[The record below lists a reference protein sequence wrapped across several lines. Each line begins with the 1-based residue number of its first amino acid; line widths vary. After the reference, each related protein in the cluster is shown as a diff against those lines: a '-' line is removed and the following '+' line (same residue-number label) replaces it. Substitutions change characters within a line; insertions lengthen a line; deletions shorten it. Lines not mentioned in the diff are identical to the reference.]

1 MRPSHEVRLPQA
13 LRLLAVFA
21 LACNG
26 AFAQGPT
33 IAAVVDPFTYGK
45 AICPGGG
52 ALIYGTNLGSSSST
66 VTVTV
71 GGKAAYVYTSQI
83 TSGQMLVE
91 LPVDAPVGN
100 TTLTVTV
107 NGAASTPFNIT
118 LATYAP
124 ALLTAG
130 SSGSGPGF
138 IFSAANTPITYAAPA
153 HPGDTL
159 TTYATGLGPTNPAT
173 PTGVAAATAQTA
185 TTPTLTIGGVG
196 AKVVF
201 AGVTKGGGGGVYQ
214 VNFTVPS
221 TGVQGTQPMAVSIGG
236 ASDNGLVTV
245 PVLGLSRLV
254 NNATFGSAG
263 TAAPGSIVSVFANG
277 LASTDQLTGFPSTKF
292 QGVQVTF
299 NGTPAPMFHLVASTK
314 SEQQIDLLVP
324 TELPTSGTVN
334 VQLTTSTALN
344 PNYTLKMVPA
354 SPGLYRIADPSV
366 KTRSNVIAQFSNTAW
381 LAMPAS
387 MTTALQLPACTP
399 STPALG
405 VCGQP
410 ATIGDYLSLYV
421 TGLGL
426 ATPNGDPSGKPLATG
441 SIPPTDGSVLYE
453 TPTKPTV
460 TVGGIAV
467 TNITFSGLT
476 PGYPGE
482 YVIVFQVPS
491 GVTNGDDIPVVITMG
506 GLSDTATI
514 SIQPR

>member
-1 MRPSHEVRLPQA
+1 MRFSREVRLLQA
-13 LRLLAVFA
+13 LRFLAIFA
-21 LACNG
+21 LACNR
-26 AFAQGPT
+26 AFAQTPM
-33 IAAVVDPFTYGK
+33 IAAVVDALEFRK
-45 AICPGGG
+45 QICPGG
-52 ALIYGTNLGSSSST
+52 AATIFGTNLGNSSST
-66 VTVTV
+66 VAVTV
-71 GGKAAYVYTSQI
+71 GGKTAWVYQPGI
-83 TSGQMLVE
+83 TSGAMVVE
-91 LPVDAPVGN
+91 LPVDAPVGA

-107 NGAASTPFNIT
+107 NGVASAPFNIT
-118 LATYAP
+118 LATYGP
-124 ALLTAG
+124 AL
-130 SSGSGPGF
+130 
-138 IFSAANTPITYAAPA
+138 SAANGSGFGPGSILKQDSTLVTYAATA

-159 TTYATGLGPTNPAT
+159 TTYATGLGPTNPPSPTGSAMGQTAT
-173 PTGVAAATAQTA
+173 LPALTVGGVAA
-185 TTPTLTIGGVG
+185 
-196 AKVVF
+196 KVLFSGLVNPLL
-201 AGVTKGGGGGVYQ
+201 YQ
-214 VNFTVPS
+214 LNFTVP
-221 TGVQGTQPMAVSIGG
+221 TGVQGTQPMVLSIGG
-236 ASDNGLVTV
+236 ASDNGLVTL

-277 LASTDQLTGFPSTKF
+277 LGSTDQLTGFPSTKF

-299 NGTPAPMFHLVASTK
+299 NGTPAPLFHLVASTK

-334 VQLTTSTALN
+334 VQLTTPTALN

-381 LAMPAS
+381 LALPAS
-387 MTTALQLPACTP
+387 ITTALQLPACTP

-421 TGLGL
+421 TGLGI
-426 ATPNGDPSGKPLATG
+426 ATPNGDPNGKPLATG
-441 SIPPTDGSVLYE
+441 SIPPIDGSVLYE

-460 TVGGIAV
+460 TIGGIAV

-491 GVTNGDDIPVVITMG
+491 GVTNGDDIPVVVTMG
-506 GLSDTATI
+506 SLSDMATI